1 MSIDEQ
7 VLERDTQRYVMAALN
22 YLVVF
27 LQTLIPLISQF
38 GSSHPRLF
46 LSLTFLVLFYFT
58 YSLLANFVKF
68 IKRLFYIYLIVLGV
82 AIYLRGVEQFFTS
95 DFPLIWSQVMGN
107 CNSFLNS
114 NEYAFMKTQAKTL
127 IKQALH
133 AFD

>member
-7 VLERDTQRYVMAALN
+7 VLERDTQRYVMATLN

-46 LSLTFLVLFYFT
+46 LLVTFLVLFYFT
-58 YSLLANFVKF
+58 YSLLANFVKV

-82 AIYLRGVEQFFTS
+82 AIYLRGAEQFFTS
-95 DFPLIWSQVMGN
+95 DLPLVWSQMVV
-107 CNSFLNS
+107 NSNAFLNS
-114 NEYAFMKTQAKTL
+114 NEYAFIKAQAKLL
-127 IKQALH
+127 IKQARH